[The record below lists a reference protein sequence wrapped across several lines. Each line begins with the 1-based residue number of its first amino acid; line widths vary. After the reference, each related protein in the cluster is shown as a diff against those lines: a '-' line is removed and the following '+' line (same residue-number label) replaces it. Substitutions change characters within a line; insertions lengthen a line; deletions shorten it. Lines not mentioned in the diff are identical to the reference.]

1 VSTDYQKALGRK
13 VAKHRRQ
20 RGLSQREFAGL
31 VGRSETWVSQVER
44 GVRKVDRMVVLEKL
58 AEVLEIPVS
67 ELAAEA
73 PIVAASNEEP
83 PGSSRLRLVLSG
95 SHALAALLRRNPA
108 TVDLDDLRR
117 RVDHAWE
124 LTHASAY
131 TELTEILESLIPDL
145 ESAARSVPNGERLE
159 LFRLLNAAY
168 RACSSTLS
176 RLGEYEAA
184 WIAADRAIT
193 AAERAEDPLLM
204 AAGEF
209 RLCLTFQGARHYDQV
224 EATAQTACEALGDLV
239 AEGNPE
245 AMSVYGALTLQ
256 RAVAAAR
263 GNKATV
269 AYRHVAE
276 AKRIADA
283 IGGERNDFNTEFGP
297 ANVSIHEVSVA
308 VDLGDAGVA
317 LRAAEWLLGP
327 KQGLQNGVSTGT
339 VDQALAHLSPERRGR
354 FLIDVARAQ
363 LQRRNV
369 DGAVATLEEA
379 ERITPEQVHSH
390 PIVRQVVGDLMAI
403 QDPAGTALTGL
414 ARRVGAL

>member
-1 VSTDYQKALGRK
+1 MSTDYQKALGRK

-83 PGSSRLRLVLSG
+83 PGSSRLRLILSG

-224 EATAQTACEALGDLV
+224 EATAQTACEALSDLV

-297 ANVSIHEVSVA
+297 ANVGLHEVSVA

-317 LRAAEWLLGP
+317 LRAAEEVD
-327 KQGLQNGVSTGT
+327 VS
-339 VDQALAHLSPERRGR
+339 VLSPERRGR

-379 ERITPEQVHSH
+379 ERVTPEQVHSH

-403 QDPAGTALTGL
+403 QDPAGSALTGL

>member
-1 VSTDYQKALGRK
+1 MSTDYQKALGRK

-131 TELTEILESLIPDL
+131 KELTEVLESLIPDL

-224 EATAQTACEALGDLV
+224 EATARTACEALGDLV

-276 AKRIADA
+276 AKRIAEA

-297 ANVSIHEVSVA
+297 ANVGLHEVSVA

-317 LRAAEWLLGP
+317 LRAAEEVD
-327 KQGLQNGVSTGT
+327 VS
-339 VDQALAHLSPERRGR
+339 VLSPERRGR

-369 DGAVATLEEA
+369 EGAVATLEEA

>member
-1 VSTDYQKALGRK
+1 MSTDYQKALGRK

-58 AEVLEIPVS
+58 AEVLDVPVS

-73 PIVAASNEEP
+73 PVVAASNAEP
-83 PGSSRLRLVLSG
+83 PGINRLRLVLSG
-95 SHALAALLRRNPA
+95 SHALSALLGRNPT
-108 TVDLDDLRR
+108 TVDPDDLRR

-124 LTHASAY
+124 LTHTGAC
-131 TELTEILESLIPDL
+131 TELTEVLESLIPDL
-145 ESAARSVPNGERLE
+145 ESAARSVPDSERPG

-168 RACSSTLS
+168 GACSSALCC
-176 RLGEYEAA
+176 LGEYEAA

-209 RLCLTFQGARHYDQV
+209 RLCLTFQGSQRHDQV
-224 EATAQTACEALGDLV
+224 EATARTACEALGDLV
-239 AEGNPE
+239 EKGNPE

-263 GNKATV
+263 SDKATI

-283 IGGERNDFNTEFGP
+283 VGGGRNDFNTEFGP
-297 ANVSIHEVSVA
+297 ANVGLHEVSVA
-308 VDLGDAGVA
+308 VDLGDAGMA
-317 LRAAEWLLGP
+317 LRAAEEVD
-327 KQGLQNGVSTGT
+327 VS
-339 VDQALAHLSPERRGR
+339 ALSPERRSR
-354 FLIDVARAQ
+354 LLIDVARAQ

-369 DGAVATLEEA
+369 DDAVAALEEA
-379 ERITPEQVHSH
+379 ERIAPEQVRSH
-390 PIVRQVVGDLMAI
+390 HGVRQIVGDLMVI

-414 ARRVGAL
+414 ARRMGAL

>member
-1 VSTDYQKALGRK
+1 MSTDYQKALGRK

-131 TELTEILESLIPDL
+131 TELTEVLESLIPDL

-297 ANVSIHEVSVA
+297 ANVGLHEVSVA

-317 LRAAEWLLGP
+317 LRAAEEVD
-327 KQGLQNGVSTGT
+327 VS
-339 VDQALAHLSPERRGR
+339 VLSPERRGR

-379 ERITPEQVHSH
+379 ERVTPEQVHSH

-403 QDPAGTALTGL
+403 QDPAGSALTGL

>member
-1 VSTDYQKALGRK
+1 MSTDYQKALGRK
-13 VAKHRRQ
+13 VAKHRKQ
-20 RGLSQREFAGL
+20 RGLSQREFARL
-31 VGRSETWVSQVER
+31 VGRSEAWVSQVER

-73 PIVAASNEEP
+73 PIVAAANEEP
-83 PGSSRLRLVLSG
+83 PGSSRLRLILSG
-95 SHALAALLRRNPA
+95 SHALAALLRRSPA
-108 TVDLDDLRR
+108 AVDIEDLRG
-117 RVDHAWE
+117 RVDRVWE

-131 TELTEILESLIPDL
+131 IELTEALESLIPDL

-168 RACSSTLS
+168 RACSSALS

-224 EATAQTACEALGDLV
+224 ETTARTACEALGALV
-239 AEGNPE
+239 EEGDPE
-245 AMSVYGALTLQ
+245 ARSVYGALTLQ

-263 GNKATV
+263 RNDATT

-283 IGGERNDFNTEFGP
+283 LGTERNDFNTEFGP
-297 ANVSIHEVSVA
+297 ANVGLHEVSVA

-317 LRAAEWLLGP
+317 LRAADAVD
-327 KQGLQNGVSTGT
+327 VSI
-339 VDQALAHLSPERRGR
+339 LSPERRGR
-354 FLIDVARAQ
+354 FLIDVSRAQ
-363 LQRRNV
+363 LQRRSV
-369 DGAVATLEEA
+369 DEAVATLEEA
-379 ERITPEQVHSH
+379 ERITPQQVRTH
-390 PIVRQVVGDLMAI
+390 PIVRQVVGDLLAI
-403 QDPAGTALTGL
+403 QDPAGSALSGL

>member
-83 PGSSRLRLVLSG
+83 PGSSRLRLILSG

-108 TVDLDDLRR
+108 SVDMDGLRQ
-117 RVDHAWE
+117 RVDRAWE

-131 TELTEILESLIPDL
+131 MELTEVLESLIPDL

-224 EATAQTACEALGDLV
+224 EATAQTACEALGGLV
-239 AEGNPE
+239 EEGDPE

-263 GNKATV
+263 RNNATL

-283 IGGERNDFNTEFGP
+283 IGAERNDFNTEFGP
-297 ANVSIHEVSVA
+297 ANVGLHEVSVA

-317 LRAAEWLLGP
+317 LRAAD
-327 KQGLQNGVSTGT
+327 GVDVSI
-339 VDQALAHLSPERRGR
+339 LSPERRGR

-369 DGAVATLEEA
+369 DAAVSTLEEA

-390 PIVRQVVGDLMAI
+390 PIVRQVVGDLLAI

>member
-1 VSTDYQKALGRK
+1 MSTDYQKALGRK

-131 TELTEILESLIPDL
+131 TELTEVLESLIPDL

-297 ANVSIHEVSVA
+297 ANVGLHEVSVA

-317 LRAAEWLLGP
+317 LRAAEEVD
-327 KQGLQNGVSTGT
+327 VS
-339 VDQALAHLSPERRGR
+339 VLSLERRGR

-369 DGAVATLEEA
+369 EGAVATLEEA

-390 PIVRQVVGDLMAI
+390 PIVRQVVSDLMAI